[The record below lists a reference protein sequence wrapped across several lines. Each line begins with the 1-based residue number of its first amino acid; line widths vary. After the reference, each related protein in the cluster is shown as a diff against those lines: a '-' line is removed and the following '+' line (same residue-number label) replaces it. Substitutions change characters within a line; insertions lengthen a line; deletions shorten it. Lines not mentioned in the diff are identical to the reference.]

1 MTNDERDAKIS
12 ETHTAV
18 MVIAEKVDEH
28 HTTLYGNS
36 KPGLKEDVALLN
48 LKWKDCPA
56 RKAVTTEGKRL
67 NLAYVAVVI
76 AIISCATS
84 VVAVVSVLAG
94 R

>member
-1 MTNDERDAKIS
+1 MTIS
-12 ETHTAV
+12 
-18 MVIAEKVDEH
+18 EKVDKILMIVSRVEPMVQEH
-28 HTTLYGNS
+28 HDTLYGNS

-56 RKAVTTEGKRL
+56 RKAATTEGKRL